1 MVLFIHNLK
10 SLIKKTLHCTILFIA
25 FSLQA
30 IAQPIKKTATPK
42 PYKSGT
48 KEFVI
53 SYALVVK
60 GDKIDGIAETYNG
73 GLKTAFIK
81 GDVARLRLVSLM
93 RTQSI
98 FFNNK
103 KGQSKKIGTIIKE
116 SGKVRTKMILNA
128 KQWKQFNIKTNN
140 TEIQLIKD
148 DTLRILHLLCNKAII
163 TNKDSLKLEVY
174 YFPSAKNKTLAAAE
188 PLFSAVPGLVMK
200 YSFTKGAKTM
210 EYTATTLK
218 TGLIAAVSFI
228 IPSKNY
234 IIQKYKPSGISVV
247 SEMAEEEED
256 EEGTEEEE
264 METPTSGTIPAT
276 TIDSTTNKLPTTNM
290 PTTKPV
296 EAKPPTKN

>member
-1 MVLFIHNLK
+1 MILFKYNLK
-10 SLIKKTLHCTILFIA
+10 SVFKKTLYCTILFIA

-30 IAQPIKKTATPK
+30 LAQPIKKTAIPK

-103 KGQSKKIGTIIKE
+103 KGQSKKIATILKE
-116 SGKVRTKMILNA
+116 SGKVRTKMILDA
-128 KQWKQFNIKTNN
+128 KQWKKFNRKNDSTQ
-140 TEIQLIKD
+140 IQLMKD
-148 DTLRILHLLCNKAII
+148 DTIRILNFLCNKAII
-163 TNKDSLKLEVY
+163 TNKDSSKLEVY
-174 YFPSAKNKTLAAAE
+174 YYPSVKNKTLAAAE
-188 PLFSAVPGLVMK
+188 PLFNSIPGLVMK
-200 YSFTKGAKTM
+200 YSFTKGAKTI

-218 TGLIAAVSFI
+218 TGTIAPVSFI

-234 IIQKYKPSGISVV
+234 QSQKYKPDGISVAG
-247 SEMAEEEED
+247 EMSEEED

-264 METPTSGTIPAT
+264 METPAAT
-276 TIDSTTNKLPTTNM
+276 LVPPITDTTNSASKITTPTPPIN
-290 PTTKPV
+290 PDK
-296 EAKPPTKN
+296 KPPLN

>member
-1 MVLFIHNLK
+1 MILFMYNLK
-10 SLIKKTLHCTILFIA
+10 SFFKKIRCCTFLFIA
-25 FSLQA
+25 FGLQTM
-30 IAQPIKKTATPK
+30 AQPVKKATTSK

-53 SYALVVK
+53 SYALAIK

-103 KGQSKKIGTIIKE
+103 KGQSKKIATIVKE
-116 SGKVRTKMILNA
+116 SGKVRTKMILDA
-128 KQWKQFNIKTNN
+128 KQWKKFNSKNNGTQIQFF
-140 TEIQLIKD
+140 KD
-148 DTLRILHLLCNKAII
+148 DTLRILNFLCNKAII
-163 TNKDSLKLEVY
+163 TNKDSLKLELY
-174 YFPSAKNKTLAAAE
+174 YYPSVKNKTLAAVD
-188 PLFSAVPGLVMK
+188 PLFNAVPGLVMK
-200 YSFTKGAKTM
+200 YSFTKGEKTI

-218 TGLIAAVSFI
+218 TGLIAPVSFI

-234 IIQKYKPSGISVV
+234 ISQKYNPSDSAVTGQII
-247 SEMAEEEED
+247 EEEED

-264 METPTSGTIPAT
+264 METPAAGAAPSTTS
-276 TIDSTTNKLPTTNM
+276 DSTTNKLPA
-290 PTTKPV
+290 TKPAEV
-296 EAKPPTKN
+296 KPPNKY